1 MINKKEREE
10 PMERDF
16 SACALQPNPLIRYT
30 AAPTKYDLAP
40 YKTLCALHLNDDG
53 TDRRLFIQ
61 ISEDE
66 QNPHWIPVEELVIQ
80 AYLPLF
86 DNPCFLEDCL
96 NKVKNPEDSE

>member
-30 AAPTKYDLAP
+30 AAPTKY
-40 YKTLCALHLNDDG
+40 DG